1 MKIIGSEVR
10 NIAKRRNVMRQLKP
24 KSKTT
29 TETIKTMKKIIF
41 TISILFNLLSNG
53 QEKNNEFYYDH
64 LKEIHGTDYV
74 MAFHFGR
81 FKTTALKSNSLIFIN
96 TKTGE
101 KNQVDFSEETKIGM
115 PEQIKIDS
123 LGINLIFISVKSI
136 DQNANN
142 KIDWNESSQIFILST
157 DGKTKTQLTNN
168 DFFVKHLTSNKNT
181 GTIVVSG
188 YYDKNKN
195 NKFDENDKSEII
207 IYDLKTLKAIN

>member
-1 MKIIGSEVR
+1 MILIKMKIEVDSI
-10 NIAKRRNVMRQLKP
+10 N
-24 KSKTT
+24 
-29 TETIKTMKKIIF
+29 KKLII
-41 TISILFNLLSNG
+41 
-53 QEKNNEFYYDH
+53 
-64 LKEIHGTDYV
+64 KEIPDPDIRITPSVEIQSMDDSFTHRITEKDV
-74 MAFHFGR
+74 KSVTQKA
-81 FKTTALKSNSLIFIN
+81 KTAA
-96 TKTGE
+96 
-101 KNQVDFSEETKIGM
+101 
-115 PEQIKIDS
+115 
-123 LGINLIFISVKSI
+123 VKSI